1 MKFVW
6 VFELIGVV
14 EEESKVDVNEQEQ
27 LYPARR
33 GRGRVHVCRARWD
46 DAVRGALTP
55 DVIVVCESGS
65 LWSLQRS
72 ERRSCCSGDF
82 WQFERGVDETAQA
95 QLRVSNLG
103 MIK

>member
-1 MKFVW
+1 M
-6 VFELIGVV
+6 IGVL

-46 DAVRGALTP
+46 DAVRGALTS

-65 LWSLQRS
+65 CGVRKEASNEVAVLATSGSL
-72 ERRSCCSGDF
+72 SG
-82 WQFERGVDETAQA
+82 A
-95 QLRVSNLG
+95 
-103 MIK
+103 